1 MFFLEFYLNW
11 TKFYDQN
18 LNEYQRIILVFINYI
33 NFCSQ
38 KNKPS
43 TNYINIIYTYVYILF
58 FKRNIDNF

>member
-18 LNEYQRIILVFINYI
+18 LNEYQRIILVFINCI

-38 KNKPS
+38 KTKPS
-43 TNYINIIYTYVYILF
+43 TNYINIIYTHIRMYIYYFL
-58 FKRNIDNF
+58 RGT